1 MFVCNNRCWK
11 FELASASSSGGK
23 TSSGSAKKRKLSLT
37 STKLAGSLLSR
48 QWLVIAFHIPSWKR
62 EERYTGTTH
71 SKSAAG
77 GEPDIL
83 AYSPYKICPDMS
95 PPPPNVFLTLY
106 VKDCPPAALSWALER
121 CQKMATACTTMGDS
135 GVCGITRLCY
145 DWERLQYYK

>member
-23 TSSGSAKKRKLSLT
+23 TSSGSAKKWKLSLT

-83 AYSPYKICPDMS
+83 AYSPYKICSWHVPATPKCLFDLICEGLSTCCLIVGSGKMPEDGNS
-95 PPPPNVFLTLY
+95 MYYYGGFGCVWNNKTLLWLGTFA
-106 VKDCPPAALSWALER
+106 VL
-121 CQKMATACTTMGDS
+121 
-135 GVCGITRLCY
+135 
-145 DWERLQYYK
+145 